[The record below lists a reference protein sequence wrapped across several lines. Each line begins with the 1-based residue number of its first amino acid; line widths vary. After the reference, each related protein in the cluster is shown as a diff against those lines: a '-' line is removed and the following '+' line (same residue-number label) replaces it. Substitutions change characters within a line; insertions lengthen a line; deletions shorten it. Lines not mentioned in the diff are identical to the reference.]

1 MEQQYLEDTVKE
13 KTNAETMML
22 GEDLVESQDKE
33 EEINMKI
40 EIFQLN
46 E

>member
-1 MEQQYLEDTVKE
+1 MEQQYLEDRVKE
-13 KTNAETMML
+13 KTNAETVML